1 MMMIG
6 AFVDGS
12 CSEEEEEVVDEN
24 PDNNS
29 RTATTSSTI
38 SSRSSSIT
46 TTAAADTPTNNTNK
60 TEDDEDEDE
69 DDDDNPRVGA
79 WRGLLEAIHTEVV
92 GLRSELT
99 RTHGFL
105 FAENNLLRTR
115 QAERE
120 RLLGELRAQD
130 ERRLHARMEVLELQV
145 SQVLDQQG
153 AVLDALKVFTIAF
166 EIGRG
171 PPPRPPPPPPYPPP
185 PRACPPPVSPS
196 LSSSSAAPGL
206 FVQGGSTVWHI

>member
-46 TTAAADTPTNNTNK
+46 TTAAADTPTNNTDK
-60 TEDDEDEDE
+60 TEDDE